1 MKVKRL
7 SMGKILS
14 SGSTHTYHNFIDS
27 YLRDLRETLSNLSLD
42 DIAEV
47 THVLF
52 TAWSEEKMVFICG
65 NGGSSATASHM
76 ANDLNKFTIVPNMGR
91 FKALAL
97 TDNVPLMTAWGN
109 DAEYATIFAEQMLNF
124 IKAGDIL
131 IVISC
136 SGNSS
141 NILHTVRVA
150 RERGAVIIGFTG
162 HQGGQLVN
170 LVDYCVR
177 VPNELIGPQ
186 EDVHLILNHVIVSTL
201 RQLIVD
207 EARKKEA
214 SA

>member
-1 MKVKRL
+1 MKE
-7 SMGKILS
+7 ILNS
-14 SGSTHTYHNFIDS
+14 DPTNTYHLLIDT

-47 THVLF
+47 AYVLF
-52 TAWSEEKMVFICG
+52 TAWSQEKTVFICG

-76 ANDLNKFTIVPNMGR
+76 ANDLNKFTIVPTMKR

-109 DAEYATIFAEQMLNF
+109 DADYATIFTEQMLNF

-141 NILHTVRVA
+141 NVLHAARIA
-150 RERGAVIIGFTG
+150 REQGAVIIGFTG
-162 HQGGQLVN
+162 HEGGQLVP

-186 EDVHLILNHVIVSTL
+186 EDVHLILNHVLVFTL
-201 RQLIVD
+201 RQLIMD
-207 EARKKEA
+207 EARKREA

>member
-1 MKVKRL
+1 MEKL
-7 SMGKILS
+7 PTFGTTY
-14 SGSTHTYHNFIDS
+14 THQELIDTY
-27 YLRDLRETLSNLSLD
+27 LCDLRETLSRLPLD
-42 DIAEV
+42 DIADV
-47 THVLF
+47 THVLLA
-52 TAWSEEKMVFICG
+52 AWRQERTVFICG
-65 NGGSSATASHM
+65 NGGSAATASHM

-124 IKAGDIL
+124 MKAGDVL

-141 NILHTVRVA
+141 NVLHAARIA
-150 RERGAVIIGFTG
+150 REQGAVIIGLTG
-162 HQGGQLVN
+162 DKGGKLPG
-170 LVDYCVR
+170 LVDHCIR

-186 EDVHLILNHVIVSTL
+186 EDVHLILNHVIASTL

-207 EARKKEA
+207 EARKREVMA
-214 SA
+214 